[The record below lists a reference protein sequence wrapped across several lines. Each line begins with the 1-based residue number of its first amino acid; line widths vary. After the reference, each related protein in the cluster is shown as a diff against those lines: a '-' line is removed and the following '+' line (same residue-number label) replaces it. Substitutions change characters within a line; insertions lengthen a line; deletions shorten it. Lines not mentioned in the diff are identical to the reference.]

1 MNSANLPP
9 HLKINLEASTIL
21 FVDDNPMALEIMS
34 SVFYGFGAKDRIKC
48 TSLEEAKLILTGQR
62 VDLMFLDAGFPDD
75 GSYKFMNWLRR
86 EAPDPAC
93 FAPTIIISGHST
105 RSLVR
110 KARDAGAHFVVA
122 KPITTGVL
130 LNRLAWIAH
139 EQRPFVKHT
148 IYAGPDR
155 RWKNNGAPPGTE
167 GRRQGEASEAADE
180 AAPEQKAA
188 AV

>member
-1 MNSANLPP
+1 MSNAANLPS
-9 HLKINLEASTIL
+9 HLKINLATSTIL
-21 FVDDNPMALEIMS
+21 FIDDNPMALEILS

-48 TSLEEAKLILTGQR
+48 TSLDEAKRILLTQR
-62 VDLMFLDAGFPDD
+62 IDLMFLDSGFPDD
-75 GSYKFMNWLRR
+75 GSFKFMSWLRR

-105 RSLVR
+105 RALVR
-110 KARDAGAHFVVA
+110 KARDAGSHFVVA

-139 EQRPFVKHT
+139 EQRPFVKHP

-155 RWKNNGAPPGTE
+155 RWKNNGAPPGTS
-167 GRRQGEASEAADE
+167 GRRSGDPDDIPEA
-180 AAPEQKAA
+180 QKAA
-188 AV
+188 S